1 VAPVVAENDTVSVQV
16 GLQGL
21 LLKVAMTP
29 VGRLDAEKLRG
40 AVVPE
45 TSVMVKEAVGL
56 VLPWATVR
64 PLGEG
69 TDMLKSNVFGWLTVK
84 RAVVE

>member
-1 VAPVVAENDTVSVQV
+1 VDRLIPPLVAAIETVVVPGVAPVVAENDTVTLQV

-21 LLKVAMTP
+21 LVKVAMTP
-29 VGRLDAEKLRG
+29 VGRLDAEKPRG

-56 VLPWATVR
+56 VLP
-64 PLGEG
+64 
-69 TDMLKSNVFGWLTVK
+69 
-84 RAVVE
+84 